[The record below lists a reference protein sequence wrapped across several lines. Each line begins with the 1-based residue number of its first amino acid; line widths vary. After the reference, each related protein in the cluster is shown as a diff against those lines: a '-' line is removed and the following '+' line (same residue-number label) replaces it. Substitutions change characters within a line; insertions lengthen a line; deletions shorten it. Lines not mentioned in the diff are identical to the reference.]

1 MASESA
7 VAVLLP
13 IFLFVFL
20 TATAAHNI
28 TEILEAFDD
37 FSSFNNLLNQ
47 TKLNNE
53 INHRQTITVLAIA
66 DSAIGPLASLPTD
79 ALKKALSVHVIL
91 DYYDT
96 DKLSRLRNRSA
107 IFTTLFQT
115 TGLADDR
122 MGFLNFTKKADGEM
136 LFGSAVPGA
145 PVVSHLI
152 KVLATKPYNISVL
165 QISAPIIPPGVENTG
180 NVAPPPP
187 PIAAAPKKGPTPSL
201 NSPTIAPTSDVIAP
215 TPVEEING
223 PAADAPT
230 ASPPS
235 PVADAPTD
243 APIAGLDAPASAPT
257 VDSESHSSAQRVVV
271 GASIG
276 LTMGVIFLSAL

>member
-1 MASESA
+1 MG
-7 VAVLLP
+7 
-13 IFLFVFL
+13 
-20 TATAAHNI
+20 

-66 DSAIGPLASLPTD
+66 DSAIGPLASLPTE

-145 PVVSHLI
+145 PVVSHLS

-165 QISAPIIPPGVENTG
+165 QISAPII
-180 NVAPPPP
+180 
-187 PIAAAPKKGPTPSL
+187 
-201 NSPTIAPTSDVIAP
+201 
-215 TPVEEING
+215 
-223 PAADAPT
+223 
-230 ASPPS
+230 
-235 PVADAPTD
+235 
-243 APIAGLDAPASAPT
+243 
-257 VDSESHSSAQRVVV
+257 
-271 GASIG
+271 
-276 LTMGVIFLSAL
+276 